1 VHADAHLVSLT
12 SLLGLDPK
20 MSCIIT
26 PGNNILLANE
36 SLTILTSPKAAWIKS
51 KFSMTSPLAEG
62 GKPDE
67 IYSAYFSSYDGK
79 NPTRCDQP
87 SLDVKFMFNEKLY
100 TLNAEDTVIVPVSIT
115 GDLLPIYKN
124 APFRAKVIADKI
136 CVQTIIGIDWVVL
149 GCKPT
154 IYINRSKIADNDI
167 TGRLNIAVGPTSF
180 DIEQLKKTH
189 GCAIAPTC
197 TDVVR
202 SHSRSLFPFTS
213 LMMECMTDSM
223 SAVFKGTSCG
233 NENIPFKNFQDK
245 MRNIVRLVL
254 TLYVMFFAIKI
265 MMGREEPKKAD
276 IFMFIIKLVLVMYF
290 SVGIYFQDHSGVS
303 RFEDGVTSFFLPA
316 FQGAAISLG
325 NMMVQAGQANK
336 LCAFIPSD
344 YDSITRY
351 ERLAIWD
358 SIDCRIAYYLG
369 LTSPIPDVPSSR
381 ASMYIL
387 WCYAS
392 IMSGQIFLAIF
403 SIFFAV
409 AVISI
414 VIYLSYMFI
423 LSMFGM
429 TIMAFFAPIFVP
441 LVLFQQTKTY
451 FDSWLKLFLG
461 FTLRPM
467 VLTVYIALMFTVFDQ
482 TIYGDCEFDK
492 KLASNFAEDS
502 GFNSTGFLFQFNAIK
517 SGKDSP
523 CQKSPGYQLS
533 NLQQDIVT
541 TASHSTNL
549 GPFKVFVLNNEI
561 VTSLSTATFKLFLMG
576 FLFWYFTRILSMFID
591 DMSGGF
597 NHFALNVP
605 MAPQAFASLASK
617 AIMPKLS
624 TPPAPKLTQTKTK

>member
-1 VHADAHLVSLT
+1 
-12 SLLGLDPK
+12 
-20 MSCIIT
+20 
-26 PGNNILLANE
+26 
-36 SLTILTSPKAAWIKS
+36 
-51 KFSMTSPLAEG
+51 
-62 GKPDE
+62 
-67 IYSAYFSSYDGK
+67 
-79 NPTRCDQP
+79 
-87 SLDVKFMFNEKLY
+87 
-100 TLNAEDTVIVPVSIT
+100 
-115 GDLLPIYKN
+115 
-124 APFRAKVIADKI
+124 
-136 CVQTIIGIDWVVL
+136 
-149 GCKPT
+149 
-154 IYINRSKIADNDI
+154 
-167 TGRLNIAVGPTSF
+167 
-180 DIEQLKKTH
+180 
-189 GCAIAPTC
+189 
-197 TDVVR
+197 
-202 SHSRSLFPFTS
+202 
-213 LMMECMTDSM
+213 
-223 SAVFKGTSCG
+223 
-233 NENIPFKNFQDK
+233 
-245 MRNIVRLVL
+245 
-254 TLYVMFFAIKI
+254 
-265 MMGREEPKKAD
+265 
-276 IFMFIIKLVLVMYF
+276 
-290 SVGIYFQDHSGVS
+290 
-303 RFEDGVTSFFLPA
+303 
-316 FQGAAISLG
+316 
-325 NMMVQAGQANK
+325 
-336 LCAFIPSD
+336 
-344 YDSITRY
+344 
-351 ERLAIWD
+351 
-358 SIDCRIAYYLG
+358 
-369 LTSPIPDVPSSR
+369 
-381 ASMYIL
+381 
-387 WCYAS
+387 
-392 IMSGQIFLAIF
+392 MSGQIFLAIF